1 MLHIF
6 INRLTQLV
14 VSRAIDSYQE
24 KDLCDVKDEWLKAL
38 ERRKNH
44 LNQQMKMITEKDG
57 E

>member
-6 INRLTQLV
+6 INRLTHLV